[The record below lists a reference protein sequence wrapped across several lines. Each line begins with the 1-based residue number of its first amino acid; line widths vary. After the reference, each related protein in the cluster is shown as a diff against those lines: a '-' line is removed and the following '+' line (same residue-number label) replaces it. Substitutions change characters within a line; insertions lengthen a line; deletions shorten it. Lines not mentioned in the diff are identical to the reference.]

1 MPSRHPMWRVLDG
14 IERDLDDAISPWLKA
29 HSTIP
34 GDPPDRAK
42 AHFRTLLDIVRGYYT
57 E

>member
-14 IERDLDDAISPWLKA
+14 IERDLEDNISPWLRS
-29 HSTIP
+29 HVIIP

-42 AHFRTLLDIVRGYYT
+42 AHFRTLLDIVRGYYND
-57 E
+57 